1 MKRYKVYWTHEAEID
16 LGEIVEY
23 IAGDRVP
30 AARSIY
36 QKIKE
41 KCRHLT
47 TNPEIHR
54 RVPELLDL
62 GISQYREVIHPPYRV
77 VYKLSDSESTV
88 YIVAV
93 VDGRRDLETLFLRRL
108 LRK

>member
-1 MKRYKVYWTHEAEID
+1 MTRYKVYWTHEAEID
-16 LGEIVEY
+16 LVEIVEY
-23 IAGDRVP
+23 IAEERVP

-36 QKIKE
+36 QKVKE
-41 KCRHLT
+41 KCRQLT
-47 TNPEIHR
+47 TNPEKHR

-62 GISQYREVIHPPYRV
+62 GISQYREVIHHPYRV

-88 YIVAV
+88 YIAAV
-93 VDGRRDLETLFLRRL
+93 VDGRRDLETFLLRRL